1 MNARQA
7 TVDFL
12 QILAGLQEREK
23 ESVISRQGL
32 MDGTRVV
39 RRDLMKAGA
48 MAAIAGAVPLST
60 TLADPTERD
69 EPVAVAFWP
78 DGARPVIFVSL
89 QIEGD
94 AQPTS
99 GIQGPMAKIDPKYP
113 DLPEIKWYDQKG
125 LSRLLEAFDR
135 RKIKVLSV

>member
-12 QILAGLQEREK
+12 QILAGLQERGK
-23 ESVISRQGL
+23 EIVISRQDL

-60 TLADPTERD
+60 ALAGPTERD
-69 EPVAVAFWP
+69 KTVAGPFWP
-78 DGARPVIFVSL
+78 DGARPVIFLSL

-99 GIQGPMAKIDPKYP
+99 GVQGPMAKIDPKYP
-113 DLPEIKWYDQKG
+113 DLPEIKWYDQESF
-125 LSRLLEAFDR
+125 SRLLEVFDR
-135 RKIKVLSV
+135 QKIKVLSV

>member
-1 MNARQA
+1 
-7 TVDFL
+7 
-12 QILAGLQEREK
+12 
-23 ESVISRQGL
+23 VISRQGL

-39 RRDLMKAGA
+39 RRDLTKAGA
-48 MAAIAGAVPLST
+48 MATIAGRVPLST

-69 EPVAVAFWP
+69 EPAAAFALWP
-78 DGARPVIFVSL
+78 DGARPVIFVSV

-94 AQPTS
+94 VQPTS
-99 GIQGPMAKIDPKYP
+99 GLQGPMMKIDPKYP
-113 DLPEIKWYDQKG
+113 DLPEIKWYDREG

>member
-12 QILAGLQEREK
+12 QILAGLQERGK
-23 ESVISRQGL
+23 EIVISRQGL
-32 MDGTRVV
+32 MGGTRVV
-39 RRDLMKAGA
+39 RRDVMKAGT

-69 EPVAVAFWP
+69 KPVAGAFSP
-78 DGARPVIFVSL
+78 DGVRPVICVSL

-99 GIQGPMAKIDPKYP
+99 GIQGPTVKIDPKYQ
-113 DLPEIKWYDQKG
+113 DLSEIKWYDQEG
-125 LSRLLEAFDR
+125 LSGLLEAFDR
-135 RKIKVLSV
+135 RKIKVPSV

>member
-1 MNARQA
+1 
-7 TVDFL
+7 
-12 QILAGLQEREK
+12 
-23 ESVISRQGL
+23 VISRQGL

-69 EPVAVAFWP
+69 ESVAVAFWP

-99 GIQGPMAKIDPKYP
+99 GNQGPMAKIDPKYP
-113 DLPEIKWYDQKG
+113 DLPEIKWYDQEG

-135 RKIKVLSV
+135 RKIKVPSV